1 MLIELTPLKEY
12 QMKIKCVVSTMRSF
26 GMSFILLFVPLI
38 LAGGGFTSRAL
49 AAQIF
54 PVTTPSTNFATGG
67 IENIRSDM
75 GVDELIPPS
84 FAIYLPLIQRGISP
98 TVPAMSCSVA
108 PTLMSPLDNSSLDTL
123 IPQFTYVNETDPIS
137 YTVISIADNPAFDT
151 PIEYSMGGG
160 GTGTR
165 QLTLFDNLEPAT
177 TYYWRVNEVCGAVEG
192 PFSSVFSFTT
202 GSNGVILAAP
212 NLVSPVNGTVG
223 VGQEAILTWD
233 AVGDA
238 MGYASHV
245 CEKTGGCV
253 LSYTSTTTS
262 TFYLSPNTEYIWYV
276 YAYNDY
282 AYGNQSEGWM
292 FTTGSFSALPNNT
305 LNFLSEIPKTF
316 KLSMEGA
323 SYVVEGNR

>member
-1 MLIELTPLKEY
+1 MR
-12 QMKIKCVVSTMRSF
+12 IKSVVSIMRSL
-26 GMSFILLFVPLI
+26 GMSFILLFVSLN
-38 LAGGGFTSRAL
+38 LAGSGSTSRAL

-54 PVTTPSTNFATGG
+54 TVITPSTNSAGGG
-67 IENIRSDM
+67 IENIRSDT
-75 GVDELIPPS
+75 GTDELIPPS
-84 FAIYLPLIQRGISP
+84 FTIYLPLIQRGTSP

-108 PTLMSPLDNSSLDTL
+108 PTLTSPLDNSSLDTL
-123 IPQFTYVNETDPIS
+123 IPQFTYVNGTDPIS

-160 GTGTR
+160 GTGTH

-223 VGQEAILTWD
+223 VEQEAILTWD
-233 AVGDA
+233 AVGNA
-238 MGYASHV
+238 KGYASHV

-253 LSYTSTTTS
+253 LSFTSTTTS
-262 TFYLSPNTEYIWYV
+262 TFYLNPNTEYIWYV
-276 YAYNDY
+276 FAYNEY
-282 AYGNQSEGWM
+282 AYGNQSERWT
-292 FTTGSFSALPNNT
+292 FTTGSFSTPSNNT
-305 LNFLSEIPKTF
+305 LNFLSDIPKAF
-316 KLSMEGA
+316 KFSMEGP
-323 SYVVEGNR
+323 SYVIEGHP